1 MSPGGSAPRVPRPVV
16 VVGDANVDLVLRGD
30 VVPRFGQVEQLADS
44 GDLVLGGS
52 ASIAAS
58 GIARLGVP
66 TSLVARVGADTFGT
80 FTLEAL
86 RRHGVDVESVEVAD
100 AEPTGLSVI
109 LSTPADRAI
118 LTVPGTIPTLTGE
131 RVTEVLD
138 ARADRP
144 GLLHVASYFLQPGL
158 ARALPGV
165 LARAREQGWTTSLD
179 TNWDPDEKWAGLDEV
194 LPHLDLLLPNRNEL
208 RAIAGAL
215 GEEVGPGDGVDDG
228 AAGHGRDSGV
238 GTGRAGDS
246 RADDVALAIR
256 LARRGPRVVVKDGA
270 DGGWSVGAAG
280 VVVRAPGIAVEV
292 VDTTGAGDSFD
303 AGYLAALAYGFDDE
317 QTRVRWATTAGS
329 LSTLGS
335 GGTGRQA
342 TLDELERVLAR

>member
-1 MSPGGSAPRVPRPVV
+1 MTELETAAGMGAAGPHALLPVV

-30 VVPRFGQVEQLADS
+30 VVPRFGQAEQLANS

-80 FTLEAL
+80 FTLDAL
-86 RRHGVDVESVEVAD
+86 RGYGVDVGSVEVAGD
-100 AEPTGLSVI
+100 EPTGLSVI
-109 LSTPADRAI
+109 LSTPEDRAI

-131 RVTEVLD
+131 QVSQVLD
-138 ARADRP
+138 ARSAP

-158 ARALPGV
+158 ARDLPGV
-165 LARAREQGWTTSLD
+165 LARARSQGWSTSLD
-179 TNWDPDEKWAGLDEV
+179 TNWDPGEVWAGLDQV

-208 RAIAGAL
+208 RAIAVAL
-215 GEEVGPGDGVDDG
+215 GEP
-228 AAGHGRDSGV
+228 
-238 GTGRAGDS
+238 
-246 RADDVALAIR
+246 ADLDHVALAVRI
-256 LARRGPRVVVKDGA
+256 ARRGPRVVVKDGA
-270 DGGWSVGAAG
+270 DGGWSVGADGA
-280 VVVRAPGIAVEV
+280 VVRAPGVAVDV

-303 AGYLAALAYGFDDE
+303 AGYLAALAYGVADE
-317 QTRVRWATTAGS
+317 RTRVRWATVAGS

-342 TLDELERVLAR
+342 TPGDLERELAR

>member
-1 MSPGGSAPRVPRPVV
+1 MTATPHVPSPVV
-16 VVGDANVDLVLRGD
+16 VAGDANVDLVLRGD
-30 VVPRFGQVEQLADS
+30 VVPRFGQAEQLLDS

-58 GIARLGVP
+58 GVARLGVP

-80 FTLEAL
+80 FTLDAL
-86 RRHGVDVESVEVAD
+86 RGYGVDVCRVEVAD
-100 AEPTGLSVI
+100 DEPTGLSVI

-138 ARADRP
+138 EHSEPA
-144 GLLHVASYFLQPGL
+144 GVLHVASYFLQPGL
-158 ARALPGV
+158 ARALPDV
-165 LARAREQGWTTSLD
+165 LARARAMGWTTSLD
-179 TNWDPDEKWAGLDEV
+179 TNWDPAEQWAGLGDV

-215 GEEVGPGDGVDDG
+215 GEPAGGHDGVDD
-228 AAGHGRDSGV
+228 V
-238 GTGRAGDS
+238 E
-246 RADDVALAIR
+246 LATR
-256 LARRGPRVVVKDGA
+256 VARRGPRVIVKDGA
-270 DGGWSVGAAG
+270 DGGWSVGADG
-280 VVVRAPGIAVEV
+280 DIVRAPGVAVDV

-303 AGYLAALAYGFDDE
+303 AGYLAALAHGVSDE
-317 QTRVRWATTAGS
+317 QERVRWAATAGS

-342 TLDELERVLAR
+342 TFDELRRELAR

>member
-1 MSPGGSAPRVPRPVV
+1 MSSTENSPQASRPVV
-16 VVGDANVDLVLRGD
+16 VAGDANVDLVLRGD
-30 VVPRFGQVEQLADS
+30 VVPRFGQAEQLAES

-52 ASIAAS
+52 ASIAAA
-58 GIARLGVP
+58 GVARLGVP
-66 TSLVARVGADTFGT
+66 TSLVARVGADPFGT
-80 FTLEAL
+80 FTLDAL
-86 RRHGVDVESVEVAD
+86 RGCGVDVGAVEVAHD
-100 AEPTGLSVI
+100 EPTGLSVI
-109 LSTPADRAI
+109 LSTPQDRAI

-131 RVTEVLD
+131 RVSEVLD
-138 ARADRP
+138 GARP

-179 TNWDPDEKWAGLDEV
+179 TNWDPDEQWAGLEEV

-215 GEEVGPGDGVDDG
+215 GEPVRPPGGVRPDDG
-228 AAGHGRDSGV
+228 L
-238 GTGRAGDS
+238 
-246 RADDVALAIR
+246 DDVELAVR
-256 LARRGPRVVVKDGA
+256 VARRGPRVVVKDGA
-270 DGGWSVGAAG
+270 DGGWSVGADG
-280 VVVRAPGIAVEV
+280 DVVRAPGVTVDV

-303 AGYLAALAYGFDDE
+303 AGYLAALAHGVPDE
-317 QTRVRWATTAGS
+317 ETRVRWATVAGS

-342 TLDELERVLAR
+342 TRADLEQVLAR

>member
-1 MSPGGSAPRVPRPVV
+1 MTELDPAAGTGAAGPHAPHAPLPVV

-30 VVPRFGQVEQLADS
+30 VVPRFGQAEQLADS

-58 GIARLGVP
+58 GVARLGVP

-80 FTLEAL
+80 FTLDAL
-86 RRHGVDVESVEVAD
+86 RRCGVDVGSVEVAD
-100 AEPTGLSVI
+100 DEPTGLSVI
-109 LSTPADRAI
+109 LSTPEDRAI

-131 RVTEVLD
+131 RVSRVLD
-138 ARADRP
+138 ARDAP

-158 ARALPGV
+158 ARDLSGV
-165 LARAREQGWTTSLD
+165 LARARAQGWATSLD
-179 TNWDPDEKWAGLDEV
+179 TNWDPGEEWAGLDVV

-215 GEEVGPGDGVDDG
+215 GEPVDL
-228 AAGHGRDSGV
+228 
-238 GTGRAGDS
+238 
-246 RADDVALAIR
+246 DDVALAVRI
-256 LARRGPRVVVKDGA
+256 ARRGPRVVVKDGA
-270 DGGWSVGAAG
+270 DGGWSVGADGA
-280 VVVRAPGIAVEV
+280 VVRAPGVAVDV

-303 AGYLAALAYGFDDE
+303 AGYLAALAYGVSDE
-317 QTRVRWATTAGS
+317 RERVRWAAVAGS

-342 TLDELERVLAR
+342 TLGDLERELAR

>member
-1 MSPGGSAPRVPRPVV
+1 MTAAETTQHDARPVSPRPVV

-30 VVPRFGQVEQLADS
+30 VVPRFGQAEQLAES

-52 ASIAAS
+52 ASIAAA
-58 GIARLGVP
+58 GVARLGVP

-80 FTLEAL
+80 FTLDAL
-86 RRHGVDVESVEVAD
+86 RTCGVDVAHVETAD
-100 AEPTGLSVI
+100 DEPTGLSVI
-109 LSTPADRAI
+109 LSTPQDRAI

-131 RVTEVLD
+131 RVTHVLD
-138 ARADRP
+138 GLGARP
-144 GLLHVASYFLQPGL
+144 GLVHVASYFLQPGL
-158 ARALPGV
+158 ARALPDV
-165 LARAREQGWTTSLD
+165 LARAREQSWTTSLD
-179 TNWDPDEKWAGLDEV
+179 TNWDPGEQWAGLDEV

-215 GEEVGPGDGVDDG
+215 GEPADL
-228 AAGHGRDSGV
+228 
-238 GTGRAGDS
+238 
-246 RADDVALAIR
+246 DDVALATR

-270 DGGWSVGAAG
+270 DGGWSVGADG
-280 VVVRAPGIAVEV
+280 DVVRAPGVTVDV

-303 AGYLAALAYGFDDE
+303 AGYLAALAHGVPDE
-317 QTRVRWATTAGS
+317 RTRVRWATAAGS

-342 TLDELERVLAR
+342 TLGELERELAP